1 MAANKF
7 SNGMGYKHT
16 ENNGLPVHNIGF
28 SVRHYNFK
36 GIIQMAQIKWAL
48 ILCDIF
54 GIPVTMLGI
63 AANMNN
69 IKSTILFIIAAIYLM
84 LRAYYYAIR
93 QQQESRARD
102 IDNWHKEQDKIDRI
116 NKNK

>member
-7 SNGMGYKHT
+7 SDGLGYKQS
-16 ENNGLPVHNIGF
+16 ENNGLSIYTISRSLFVP
-28 SVRHYNFK
+28 YFK
-36 GIIQMAQIKWAL
+36 RLNRMAQIKWAL

-54 GIPVTMLGI
+54 GIPVTLLGI
-63 AANMNN
+63 ASNMDN

-93 QQQESRARD
+93 QQQESKARE
-102 IDNWHKEQDKIDRI
+102 IDNWNKEQDKIDRI
-116 NKNK
+116 NKTK